1 MRKKQILRKWS
12 FSTNNS
18 LGHTKSIGWRAPFA
32 LKGSGASWRGT
43 ADVWVDFQSSC
54 NSAAGLCSWW
64 GARAWRDE
72 GIGPRW
78 QEIVE
83 SGAHPGPL
91 WFRLAHVPPGVL
103 LENNI
108 QLPAYKNIF
117 SFTLW
122 HNVCFSLALKT
133 KMPKIKSIGLLSK
146 FLKVKLIY

>member
-1 MRKKQILRKWS
+1 MVEGHRLLLKA
-12 FSTNNS
+12 
-18 LGHTKSIGWRAPFA
+18 LGLPEEALQTSGWIFRAPTTPRLVCAPGEEPGPGEMKA
-32 LKGSGASWRGT
+32 LAPGDR
-43 ADVWVDFQSSC
+43 
-54 NSAAGLCSWW
+54 
-64 GARAWRDE
+64 
-72 GIGPRW
+72 

-83 SGAHPGPL
+83 SGAPPGPL